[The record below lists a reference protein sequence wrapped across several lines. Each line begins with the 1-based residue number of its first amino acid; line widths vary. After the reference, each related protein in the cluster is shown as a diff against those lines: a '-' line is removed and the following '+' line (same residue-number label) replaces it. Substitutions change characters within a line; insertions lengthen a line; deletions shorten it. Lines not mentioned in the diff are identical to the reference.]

1 MLSLALLVMSQPG
14 AWEPLPRPVIATNVE
29 ATLSEAAPMTRARAL
44 QIVRDAVESATGAT
58 AVSLPATV
66 LSVCGE
72 DRACRLKLAR
82 ESGSDV
88 LVTFYVSGTTNQLT
102 FDLEVRSTTTAIN
115 ARASVITAL
124 TRPWS
129 IDGPAP
135 FPADVEVRDWLSAKL
150 EPLRRKPAYVGRALV
165 ELHGLPAGT
174 RVRSG
179 DATTTV
185 ESAPLSIARQPRQS
199 LVLQVEPPDYDA
211 FEVTLE
217 PDDVEVV
224 VAAARLV
231 PTTTRRARQ
240 VVFWS
245 GVAMV
250 ATGVALATAS
260 ALRPVGTCVYTVPA
274 AGICPDSV
282 QLGSDVLS
290 NDLLVPLAAGVSAAG
305 IAIAAEPI
313 WRQDGNL
320 ESGLWS
326 VVAGLVLGGAA
337 VGLVYALEPTP

>member
-29 ATLSEAAPMTRARAL
+29 ATLSEAAPMTRSRAV
-44 QIVRDAVESATGAT
+44 QIVRDAVELATGAT

-88 LVTFYVSGTTNQLT
+88 LVTFYVSGTANHLS
-102 FDLEVRSTTTAIN
+102 FDLEVRSTTTASN
-115 ARASVITAL
+115 ARDSVITAL

-135 FPADVEVRDWLSAKL
+135 FPADAEVRDWLSAKL
-150 EPLRRKPAYVGRALV
+150 EPLRRKSAYVDRALV

-174 RVRSG
+174 RVRAG

-185 ESAPLSIARQPRQS
+185 ETAPLSIARQPRQS

-260 ALRPVGTCVYTVPA
+260 ALRPVGTCVYTTSLEPCEPSVP
-274 AGICPDSV
+274 
-282 QLGSDVLS
+282 LGTDALS
-290 NDLLVPLAAGVSAAG
+290 RDLLVPIAAGVGAAG
-305 IAIAAEPI
+305 IAIASEPL
-313 WRQDGNL
+313 WRSDGNL
-320 ESGLWS
+320 ESGIWS
-326 VVAGLVLGGAA
+326 VVAGLALAA
-337 VGLVYALEPTP
+337 LTTGIVYAVEPSL

>member
-102 FDLEVRSTTTAIN
+102 FDLEVRSTTSAIN
-115 ARASVITAL
+115 TRASVITAL
-124 TRPWS
+124 SRPWS

-185 ESAPLSIARQPRQS
+185 EAAPLSIARQPRHS

-260 ALRPVGTCVYTVPA
+260 ALRPVGTCVYTTSLELCEPSVP
-274 AGICPDSV
+274 
-282 QLGSDVLS
+282 LGTDALS
-290 NDLLVPLAAGVSAAG
+290 QDLLVPIAAGVGAAG
-305 IAIAAEPI
+305 IAIASEPL
-313 WRQDGNL
+313 WRSDGNL
-320 ESGLWS
+320 ESGIWS
-326 VVAGLVLGGAA
+326 VVAGLALAA
-337 VGLVYALEPTP
+337 LTTGIVYAVEPSL